1 MKLDS
6 PIGLLFNKRP
16 DARTFQPDPSLP
28 MSDKYIGIEIEAE
41 NIKYSNESL
50 HRNLAYWT
58 VTSDGSLRNYGSEFI
73 SVKLRGMDIS
83 NALSELS
90 TFLDS
95 AKIEPVYSE
104 RTSVHIHID
113 SRFLNVYQL
122 KTLIK
127 YYLACEPYYFSV
139 IGKKREENIYCV
151 PYYKNSNGLRNFSML
166 FQKNINEDYI
176 LRTVAEGLKY
186 EAMNIRSI
194 REKGS
199 IEFRHHYG
207 THNKEIIYN
216 WIINLL
222 NLFKL
227 SKESSEDEFTF
238 MFGSMPYP
246 DFLLN
251 VVPKFTNVAPQELI
265 VCESIARKS
274 LMDLNLFANKS
285 KSFEKEVSTHLPKTP
300 IPRETRGDF

>member
-6 PIGLLFNKRP
+6 PIGLLFNRKP
-16 DARTFQPDPSLP
+16 DARTFQPDPMLP

-50 HRNLAYWT
+50 HQGLMYWT
-58 VTSDGSLRNYGSEFI
+58 VTSDGSLRNYGSEFV
-73 SVKLRGMDIS
+73 SVKLRGMDIQ
-83 NALSELS
+83 NALSELGN
-90 TFLDS
+90 FLTS
-95 AKIEPVYSE
+95 VGIVPVYSE

-113 SRFLNVYQL
+113 SRFLNTYQL

-139 IGKKREENIYCV
+139 IGNKREDNIYCV
-151 PYYKNSNGLRNFSML
+151 PYYKNPSGIRNLSAL
-166 FQKNINEDYI
+166 FQQTMGEDHVYHAV
-176 LRTVAEGLKY
+176 LEGLKY

-207 THNKEIIYN
+207 THDKDTLYN
-216 WIINLL
+216 WIVNLL

-238 MFGSMPYP
+238 MFDSMPYS
-246 DFLLN
+246 DFLAN
-251 VVPKFTNVAPQELI
+251 TVPKFTDISSKALD
-265 VCESIARKS
+265 VCEVIARKS
-274 LMDLNLFANKS
+274 IINLNLFANRG
-285 KSFEKEVSTHLPKTP
+285 KSFEKEVTAHLPKPPTTP
-300 IPRETRGDF
+300 